1 MNFYFVATL
10 VWLVFTFLARTV
22 NDKANKILDNDKKA
36 TLIDLVSENRTFSF
50 VSVIAIFG
58 LFFLTIKYE
67 LVDSVLAFVLYF
79 VLLISSFSIS
89 SYLIV
94 KKLKAHQY
102 PKAYVKSYLIATGL
116 RFFGVALFVG
126 ILLWSIL

>member
-50 VSVIAIFG
+50 VSVITIFG
-58 LFFLTIKYE
+58 LFFLSVKYE
-67 LVDSVLAFVLYF
+67 LVDSALAFVLYF

-102 PKAYVKSYLIATGL
+102 PNAYVKSYLIATGL